1 MRYETFSEHI
11 GVFDGPGESFC
22 KKMSGWAYEWRRQS
36 PVSNK
41 ASNKDGWQKDC
52 LGISQFDPV
61 VDMLLNQFAEYMK
74 VYELKESIY
83 ARVTKL
89 FLNINPAGASN
100 YMHHHMN
107 ADWSGAFFLQSD
119 PHPGT
124 SGDLHILNPNR
135 NSFLTTNYNTDY
147 KYHSIPFSPVVN
159 RGLFFASHLVHYVDL
174 NRSNTDRIS
183 IAYHIDASPYKIS
196 DFKIDF

>member
-11 GVFDGPGESFC
+11 GIFDGPGENFC
-22 KKMSGWAYEWRRQS
+22 KEMSGWAYEWRRQS

>member
-11 GVFDGPGESFC
+11 GIFDGPGENFC
-22 KKMSGWAYEWRRQS
+22 KEMSGWAYEWRRQS

-83 ARVTKL
+83 AKVTKL

-183 IAYHIDASPYKIS
+183 IAYHIDASPYNIS

>member
-1 MRYETFSEHI
+1 MRYEAFSEHI
-11 GVFDGPGESFC
+11 GLFEGPGELFC
-22 KKMSGWAYEWRRQS
+22 KKMSAWAYELRRQS

-61 VDMLLNQFAEYMK
+61 VDMLLNQFAEYVK
-74 VYELKESIY
+74 VYEFKDPIY
-83 ARVTKL
+83 AMVTKL

-119 PHPGT
+119 PDPAT

-135 NSFLTTNYNTDY
+135 NSFLTTNYNTDFR
-147 KYHSIPFSPVVN
+147 YHSLSIPPVINSGV
-159 RGLFFASHLVHYVDL
+159 FFASHLMHYVDL
-174 NRSNTDRIS
+174 NRSNMDRIS
-183 IAYHIDASPYKIS
+183 IAYHIDASLYEIS
-196 DFKIDF
+196 DFKIEV

>member
-11 GVFDGPGESFC
+11 GLFEGPGQLFC
-22 KKMSGWAYEWRRQS
+22 KKMSAWAYEWQRQS

-52 LGISQFDPV
+52 LGISQFEPII
-61 VDMLLNQFAEYMK
+61 DMLLKQFAEYVK
-74 VYELKESIY
+74 VYEFKDPIY
-83 ARVTKL
+83 AKVTKL

-119 PHPGT
+119 IDPVTCGN
-124 SGDLHILNPNR
+124 LHILNPNR
-135 NSFLTTNYNTDY
+135 NSFLTTNYNTDP
-147 KYHSIPFSPVVN
+147 KYHSLTIPPVTNSGV
-159 RGLFFASHLVHYVDL
+159 FFASHLVHYVDL

-183 IAYHIDASPYKIS
+183 IAYHIDASPYEFS

>member
-11 GVFDGPGESFC
+11 GIFDGPGENFC
-22 KKMSGWAYEWRRQS
+22 KEMSGWAYEWRRQS

-119 PHPGT
+119 PDPGT

-147 KYHSIPFSPVVN
+147 RYHSIPFSPIVN
-159 RGLFFASHLVHYVDL
+159 RGLFFASHLVHYVDI

-183 IAYHIDASPYKIS
+183 IAYHIDASPYEIS

>member
-11 GVFDGPGESFC
+11 GIFDGPGESFC
-22 KKMSGWAYEWRRQS
+22 KEMSGWAYEWRRQS